1 MAQPVGLAEGQQR
14 TLERLRPLVAG
25 DHLYLAGGTAVAHH
39 LGHRRSLDLDLFSER
54 GGLDLDRVRA
64 RLVSGLPDLK
74 VLSITDATLRVRIAE
89 TPVDIVSYP
98 YPPLEHLGLGP
109 AGFPIAG
116 RLDLATMKLTAI
128 ARRGIRRDFWDLHA
142 LVESGISLDDAA
154 DAYLRRFGVAEA
166 DLYHVLRALT
176 YFEDADREAVFPLGL
191 DQKQWETI
199 KAYFRAEAPK
209 VLLAR

>member
-1 MAQPVGLAEGQQR
+1 MGQPVGLAEGQQR
-14 TLERLRPLVAG
+14 TLERLRPLLAG

-39 LGHRRSLDLDLFSER
+39 LGHRRS
-54 GGLDLDRVRA
+54 LDLDRVRA

-142 LVESGISLDDAA
+142 LVQSGISLEDAA
-154 DAYLRRFGVAEA
+154 GAYHRRFGVAEA

-176 YFEDADREAVFPLGL
+176 YFEDGDREAVFPLGL